1 MATLMNGDPTREPE
15 KKRGRPLGSKD
26 SKPRQPRSDSAKRR
40 AEAAADAAAK
50 RKREND
56 GMM

>member
-1 MATLMNGDPTREPE
+1 MSWLMNGDPTREPE

-40 AEAAADAAAK
+40 AEAATEARLK
-50 RKREND
+50 QRRED
-56 GMM
+56 GTL